1 MPTLICFCI
10 EVGHAESQDDLLDMI
25 AGMQSKR
32 MDEQRVELEQLP
44 GIAKPDSEQHPDDN
58 FLELLMR
65 CQGERL
71 EDQRSELPVS
81 NISSDGESQ
90 RTPNRGP
97 TVPDEDFFT
106 LIMRLQSGRMEDQR
120 ASVPMPK
127 RN

>member
-1 MPTLICFCI
+1 
-10 EVGHAESQDDLLDMI
+10 MI

-44 GIAKPDSEQHPDDN
+44 GIAKPENDQQPDDN

-71 EDQRSELPVS
+71 EDQRSELPV
-81 NISSDGESQ
+81 NNMNSDGESQ

-120 ASVPMPK
+120 ANITIPK
-127 RN
+127 RSSD

>member
-1 MPTLICFCI
+1 
-10 EVGHAESQDDLLDMI
+10 
-25 AGMQSKR
+25 MQSKR

-44 GIAKPDSEQHPDDN
+44 GITKPDSEQPDDN

-90 RTPNRGP
+90 CTPNRGP

-120 ASVPMPK
+120 ANVPMPK

>member
-1 MPTLICFCI
+1 MIG
-10 EVGHAESQDDLLDMI
+10 GHADSQDDLLDMI
-25 AGMQSKR
+25 VGMQSKR

-44 GIAKPDSEQHPDDN
+44 GIAKPDTEQPDDN